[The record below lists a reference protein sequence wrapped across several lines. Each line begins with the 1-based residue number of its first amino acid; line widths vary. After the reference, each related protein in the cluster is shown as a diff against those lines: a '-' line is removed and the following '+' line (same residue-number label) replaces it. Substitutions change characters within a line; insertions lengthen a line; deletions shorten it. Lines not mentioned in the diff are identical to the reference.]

1 MTRRARTLRLL
12 SWVVLVA
19 GVAGAVLLWASARET
34 VETTRTIVG
43 HATLRFQDVEVRIS
57 VTKIALG
64 VASLVLAAFL
74 WAFGRVVADIAEGWH
89 DRTVPG
95 AEGAAAARGPIDAR

>member
-19 GVAGAVLLWASARET
+19 SVAGAALLWATARET

-43 HATLRFQDVEVRIS
+43 HATLRFQDVDVHVS

-64 VASLVLAAFL
+64 VASLVLGGFL
-74 WAFGRVVADIAEGWH
+74 WAFGRVLADIADAAHALTKLREGPTSTG
-89 DRTVPG
+89 D
-95 AEGAAAARGPIDAR
+95 

>member
-19 GVAGAVLLWASARET
+19 GVAGAVLLWATARET

-43 HATLRFQDVEVRIS
+43 HATLRFQDVEVRVSIAR
-57 VTKIALG
+57 IALG
-64 VASLVLAAFL
+64 VASLVLGAFL
-74 WAFGRVVADIAEGWH
+74 WAFGRVLADIAEAAH
-89 DRTVPG
+89 SRTKP
-95 AEGAAAARGPIDAR
+95 